1 MVLYCTE
8 IAIIANTQPIAM
20 KTFFQFMFKLLFRAV
35 SMAEKYAINFSRPSP
50 SEIQRRTINFQHL
63 LCQPAVE

>member
-20 KTFFQFMFKLLFRAV
+20 KTFFQFMFKLFSRAV

-50 SEIQRRTINFQHL
+50 SEIQR
-63 LCQPAVE
+63 